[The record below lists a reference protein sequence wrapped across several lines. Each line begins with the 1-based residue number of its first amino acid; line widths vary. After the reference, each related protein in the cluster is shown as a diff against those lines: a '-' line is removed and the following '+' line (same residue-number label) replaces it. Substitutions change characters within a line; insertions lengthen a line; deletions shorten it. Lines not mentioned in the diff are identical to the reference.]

1 MNNFINNRCMSVLKG
16 LKKLGMI
23 ENMTAPAAT
32 TIFFCS
38 TVYIMKTVNNKT
50 MFDNSM
56 HANNTL
62 DGT

>member
-1 MNNFINNRCMSVLKG
+1 MSVLKG